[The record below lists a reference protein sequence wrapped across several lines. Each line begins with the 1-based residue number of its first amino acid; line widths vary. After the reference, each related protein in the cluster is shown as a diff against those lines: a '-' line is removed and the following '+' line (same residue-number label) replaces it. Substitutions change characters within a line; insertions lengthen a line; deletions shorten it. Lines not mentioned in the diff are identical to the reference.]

1 MESNKPLVL
10 ESAKASIM
18 EQNENVNMT
27 QDRTANKKEGR
38 TQPWKAHWPPK
49 NVSTGKAPYGFKE
62 GEKIVIYGN

>member
-1 MESNKPLVL
+1 METNNPSVL
-10 ESAKASIM
+10 ESAKASAM
-18 EQNENVNMT
+18 DHHEDVNMT
-27 QDRTANKKEGR
+27 QDRIANKKEGR